1 MTYRTKLLGSVVG
14 SLGSLVFAAGCGSPV
29 QLSVSTYQSDA
40 TFAVNSYLISG
51 ETDAILVDGQ
61 FTRGDAEKVVTLV
74 KNSGKTLRSIF
85 LTHAHPDHYLGL
97 DVIATAF
104 PEVPIVATP
113 EVVAEFK
120 AKGPDALASAKTN
133 FGAANIADK
142 LATVT
147 ALGDNKL
154 VLEGEELQVVKL
166 SDGESPS
173 AAALYGSRQK
183 LLISGDLLYHRAYL
197 WLAECRTDAWVSNL
211 RSLSS
216 LGDIEQVY
224 PGHGAAPATAS
235 VIDENIQY
243 LATVVPILQGA
254 SSVSDAIT
262 KVKQRYSYTGGG
274 LLDYSTQ
281 IYFAACKKP

>member
-1 MTYRTKLLGSVVG
+1 MTLRTQL
-14 SLGSLVFAAGCGSPV
+14 LGSLVSLALATGCGSPV
-29 QLSVSTYQSDA
+29 ELHVSNYQSDA

-51 ETDAILVDGQ
+51 ESDAILVDGQ
-61 FTRGDAEKVVTLV
+61 FTRGDAEKVVTMV
-74 KNSGKTLRSIF
+74 KASGKTLRSIF

-104 PEVPIVATP
+104 PGVPIVATP
-113 EVVAEFK
+113 EVVAEFV
-120 AKGPDALASAKTN
+120 AKGPAALASAKTN

-147 ALGDNKL
+147 PITDDKL
-154 VLEGEELQVVKL
+154 VLEGEALQIVKL
-166 SDGESPS
+166 SDGESAS

-183 LLISGDLLYHRAYL
+183 LIVSGDLIYNRAYL
-197 WLAECRTDAWVSNL
+197 WLAECKSDAWVNNL

-216 LGDIEQVY
+216 LGAIEQVY

-235 VIDENIQY
+235 VIDENLEYIS
-243 LATVVPILQGA
+243 TVIPILQSA
-254 SSVSDAIT
+254 NTAADAIT

-281 IYFAACKKP
+281 IYFSACKKP